1 MSRSADSPR
10 SRQGRATRI
19 RDLLRS
25 QIVSEQPLF
34 RLPSEEELARE
45 YHVSRNTMREA
56 LALLVDEGV
65 LRRSKGIGTTL
76 IVERHAREY
85 DGEAGFAAAL
95 PELTS
100 RIENVNVDLE
110 IVPTTPYLR
119 ARFGPEEEFFL
130 FWERVTVV
138 AGSPQTVWRS
148 HLPARR
154 FAILVDNPPEAGES
168 IYDVIHEISGA
179 AVARTRR
186 TVEARACDAM
196 TARLL
201 GVPPG
206 TPALH
211 IERSMFAADGRLM
224 ELGYAWV
231 RGDRYAVSYD
241 TEHLEHPASS
251 DDGRPRD
258 AETAGGPG
266 DAVAGAPILPF
277 PPSTSEGPTQQ
288 RSSR

>member
-1 MSRSADSPR
+1 MSRSTDSPR
-10 SRQGRATRI
+10 SRQERATRI

-25 QIVSEQPLF
+25 QIVSEQPQF
-34 RLPSEEELARE
+34 RLASEEELARE

-56 LALLVDEGV
+56 LTLLVDEGV

-76 IVERHAREY
+76 IVQRHVREY
-85 DGEAGFAAAL
+85 DAEAGFAAAL

-130 FWERVTVV
+130 FWERVTLV

-154 FAILVDNPPEAGES
+154 FAVLVDNPPAPGES
-168 IYDVIHEISGA
+168 IYDVIHGIAGA

-186 TVEARACDAM
+186 TVEARACDAVS
-196 TARLL
+196 ARLL
-201 GVPPG
+201 RVPPG

-231 RGDRYAVSYD
+231 RGDRYAVTYD
-241 TEHLEHPASS
+241 TEHLENSAPPNRGHGHAPGTTGGSQ
-251 DDGRPRD
+251 
-258 AETAGGPG
+258 EAG
-266 DAVAGAPILPF
+266 AVAPILPF
-277 PPSTSEGPTQQ
+277 PPSASEGPTQK